1 MCENSVKKKTSEAR
15 GQISVFHSTAGLNYS
30 PPAPFQTAAETPEVY
45 ESLA

>member
-1 MCENSVKKKTSEAR
+1 VKKKTSEAWGR
-15 GQISVFHSTAGLNYS
+15 IFVFHGTAGLNYS